1 MGRFNRVK
9 GCKGEMMAIS
19 SNKREQAFHLFCMGV
34 PYEKIAL
41 VVGSGKATIPRWID
55 KYEWRKRKEELSVVT
70 KENDV
75 NDKEVLNGQLLE
87 SVKKVWAKSVTDGTA
102 RASAGDLVKVVTLE
116 RLVAGESTENVAIMS
131 HVSIGQAYKEFLEKE
146 AKEKEDN

>member
-1 MGRFNRVK
+1 MAASSRV
-9 GCKGEMMAIS
+9 
-19 SNKREQAFHLFCMGV
+19 REQAFHLFCMGV
-34 PYEKIAL
+34 PYEKIGP
-41 VVGSGKATIPRWID
+41 VVGVNKSAIPRWIK
-55 KYEWRKRKEELSVVT
+55 KYDWKNRKEELAVVT
-70 KENDV
+70 KENGN
-75 NDKEVLNGQLLE
+75 NDKEILNAQLLE

>member
-1 MGRFNRVK
+1 
-9 GCKGEMMAIS
+9 MARTTTDKARAYRLYCEGIPQ
-19 SNKREQAFHLFCMGV
+19 EQ
-34 PYEKIAL
+34 IAL
-41 VVGSGKATIPRWID
+41 AIGAGPRTIARWIV
-55 KYEWRKRKEELSVVT
+55 KYNWKDDREKDAVVVR
-70 KENDV
+70 ENGK
-75 NDKEVLNGQLLE
+75 NDREKLNDNLLN